1 MSIVSTY
8 LKNIEKSLATG
19 NSTEHTYRP
28 ALKEFIESLA
38 EDIEATNEP
47 KREQCGAPDFI
58 IAKGKTPIG
67 YIETKD
73 VGKPL
78 DIIERDEHLMR
89 YRKRLGNLILTDYLE
104 FRWYVQGEHRLTAR
118 LAYDDIT
125 HYQRIVA
132 TLAET
137 IRLMAAIDK
146 TINSHG
152 DWPIV

>member
-1 MSIVSTY
+1 MTIVSTY
-8 LKNIEKSLATG
+8 LKNIEKALATG
-19 NSTEHTYRP
+19 DATEHSYRP

-58 IAKGKTPIG
+58 VTKGKTPIG
-67 YIETKD
+67 YIETKN

-78 DIIERDEHLMR
+78 DIIERDEQLKR
-89 YRKRLGNLILTDYLE
+89 YRTRLGNLILTDYLE
-104 FRWYVQGEHRLTAR
+104 FRWYVQGEHRLTAC

-125 HYQRIVA
+125 RYQRIVVN
-132 TLAET
+132 LAET
-137 IRLMAAIDK
+137 IRLMAVIDE

-152 DWPIV
+152 GWPIV